1 MRTPHAVTLILAAG
15 LAALAFGGAA
25 QTPLPPPAAAVTPI
39 PSRAADG
46 AAQPNLAADSRGRV
60 WMTWLE
66 PKPGGGH
73 RFQLSELSGSQWST
87 PSTITEG
94 TTLMANWADFPS
106 VFVASDG
113 TMAAHYLERGT
124 TRLAYHVRVKT
135 SKDGGKS
142 WSEPMTPHR
151 DTSATEHGFVS
162 FYDAPGG
169 GVGLIW
175 LDGRE
180 MAAGHGP
187 GARGS
192 MTLRSTVLK
201 NGVAGDELVI
211 DSKVCE
217 CCQTS
222 AARTADAVL
231 VAYRDR
237 SDQEIRDTAVA
248 RLAGGK
254 WSAPVTVGTDN
265 WNITACPVNGP
276 AIAASGQSAAVAWFT
291 AAGDAPKT
299 FVAFSTDGGRS
310 FGGPIR
316 LDTAPTLGRLDILM
330 PSPDRAFVT
339 SLERDAEGARVVLRE
354 VRRDGRVSAPV
365 QIGRTTPDR
374 PAGFPRIV
382 SAGKRLVAAWT
393 EPRPGGAS
401 RVLTAVMEAR

>member
-1 MRTPHAVTLILAAG
+1 MRTSHAVTLVLSAG
-15 LAALAFGGAA
+15 LASIAFAGAA
-25 QTPLPPPAAAVTPI
+25 QAPLPPPAGAVTPI

-46 AAQPNLAADSRGRV
+46 AAQPNLAADNRGRV
-60 WMTWLE
+60 WLTWLE

-73 RFQLSELSGSQWST
+73 RFQVSQLTGSQWSA

-106 VFVASDG
+106 LFVASDG
-113 TMAAHYLERGT
+113 TMAAHYLERGS
-124 TRLAYHVRVKT
+124 TRLAYHVRVKI
-135 SKDGGKS
+135 SNDGGRS
-142 WSEPMTPHR
+142 WSEPITPHR

-180 MAAGHGP
+180 MAGGHAP

-192 MTLRSTVLK
+192 MTLRSTVVK
-201 NGVAGDELVI
+201 NNAAGEELVI

-248 RLAGGK
+248 RLSGGK
-254 WSAPVTVGTDN
+254 WSAPVIVGTDN

-291 AAGDAPKT
+291 GSGDTPKT
-299 FVAFSTDGGRS
+299 FVAFSTDSGRS
-310 FGGPIR
+310 FGAPIR
-316 LDTAPTLGRLDILM
+316 LDTAPTLGRLDLLM

-339 SLERDAEGARVVLRE
+339 SLERDADGARVVLRD

-365 QIGRTTPDR
+365 VIGRTTPDR